1 MLNFLKIAVAFLG
14 VCSIG
19 FFLARWADQLGHG
32 AGAAGLAVASSQTSQ
47 EESLPPESPDPEVP
61 AAGEMAPLIASYL
74 ETEERAGAFALEK
87 KLKALNL
94 AELEELYIEALSYD
108 LEDRRAF
115 EAAGLALEAIA
126 SQDPGHALELL
137 NALTPAEKQR
147 LAIALSDGWARH
159 DAVSAWDW
167 IDSAWI
173 DANGEYIDRALQ
185 NRMFHGTLDVVLSE
199 QRDYQ
204 LATDLLSS
212 VVEPE
217 LRLELADLIA
227 FYVVSE
233 NPAQTLD
240 RLDFTSDAMV
250 DSAIMDAVI
259 DEWAQRDSL
268 GAMAWTLENEDQVT
282 SKGAR
287 LIAKDLV
294 INGVVQ
300 ELEAFHV
307 NLQSSYKRD
316 SVASESARLLARRS
330 PVESVSWLA
339 AIEAPSAKLN
349 AYYDSLYEI
358 GHDDFSSSVR
368 YAELAYGV
376 AELDRET
383 ALFEALQS
391 WTLVAPEKVRAYLDS
406 SDETSSS
413 GQLSSLRE
421 SVN

>member
-1 MLNFLKIAVAFLG
+1 
-14 VCSIG
+14 
-19 FFLARWADQLGHG
+19 
-32 AGAAGLAVASSQTSQ
+32 
-47 EESLPPESPDPEVP
+47 
-61 AAGEMAPLIASYL
+61 MAPLVASYL
-74 ETEERAGAFALEK
+74 ESEERAGAFALEK
-87 KLKALNL
+87 KLKALSL
-94 AELEELYIEALSYD
+94 AELEELYIEALSHD

-126 SQDPGHALELL
+126 SQDPRIALELL

-147 LAIALSDGWARH
+147 LATALSDGWARH
-159 DAVSAWDW
+159 DAASAWDW

-199 QRDYQ
+199 QSNYQ

-240 RLDFTSDAMV
+240 RLDFTSDATV

-268 GAMAWTLENEDQVT
+268 GAMAWTLENEGQVT
-282 SKGAR
+282 SKGTR

-294 INGVVQ
+294 LNGDFR
-300 ELEAFHV
+300 ELEAFHT
-307 NLQSSYKRD
+307 NLQSPFKRD
-316 SVASESARLLARRS
+316 SVASESARLLARRN
-330 PVESVSWLA
+330 PVESISWLA
-339 AIEAPSAKLN
+339 AIGSTNARYN

-383 ALFEALQS
+383 ALVEALRGWS
-391 WTLVAPEKVRAYLDS
+391 VVAPEKVRMYLDS
-406 SDETSSS
+406 SDVLSGS